1 VVAVSRH
8 SEENSL
14 ELDQLPLPVCNFC
27 GFEIEE
33 RDQDCPALDD
43 GRCRP

>member
-1 VVAVSRH
+1 MSSDAQ
-8 SEENSL
+8 NA
-14 ELDQLPLPVCNFC
+14 DQNPIVCDFC

-33 RDQDCPALDD
+33 VDQQCPALDD

>member
-1 VVAVSRH
+1 VSSESETIDYLVVC
-8 SEENSL
+8 E
-14 ELDQLPLPVCNFC
+14 FC

-33 RDQDCPALDD
+33 RDQPCPALDD

>member
-1 VVAVSRH
+1 MSRPDAAG
-8 SEENSL
+8 EVGRPAICE
-14 ELDQLPLPVCNFC
+14 FC

-33 RDQDCPALDD
+33 PDQQCPALDD

>member
-1 VVAVSRH
+1 VVGVA
-8 SEENSL
+8 SEERTI
-14 ELDQLPLPVCNFC
+14 LDEPIVCDFC

-33 RDQDCPALDD
+33 FDQQCPALDD